1 VGEVARTQSD
11 LKVLVEK
18 CKEEWKTLW
27 RERIDDRVKA
37 EGMANR
43 DFSKL
48 FVERGTVIVATRAFK
63 QLDLRDILRCHGVGD
78 TDRVVSPSPSVGGW
92 GKFSRTVLNK
102 QSRARAWKET
112 DHMTRRRS
120 CEKKLQRKQGGR
132 GWLHY
137 SMKK

>member
-1 VGEVARTQSD
+1 MEQVEHNQSD
-11 LKVLVEK
+11 PQVLVDE
-18 CKEEWKTLW
+18 CREEWRTLW

-48 FVERGTVIVATRAFK
+48 FVERGTVIIAPRAFK
-63 QLDLRDILRCHGVGD
+63 PLDLKEILRSHGVGD
-78 TDRVVSPSPSVGGW
+78 AQRFVSPHPSIGGW
-92 GKFSRTVLNK
+92 GKFSRTMLNK
-102 QSRARAWKET
+102 QSRARAWKDSES
-112 DHMTRRRS
+112 TRSRS
-120 CEKKLQRKQGGR
+120 CENKLQRKKGGR